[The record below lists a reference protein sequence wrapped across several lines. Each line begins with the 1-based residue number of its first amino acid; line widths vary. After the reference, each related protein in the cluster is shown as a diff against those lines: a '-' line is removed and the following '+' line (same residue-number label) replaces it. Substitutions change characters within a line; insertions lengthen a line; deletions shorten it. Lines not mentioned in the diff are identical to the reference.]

1 MDEFFLKEEYERLH
15 KVGHYNGYFCTKYKD
30 NIKELIEKTKSK
42 SLLDYGSGKGFQYS
56 NIRLNIY
63 WNINVSCYDKF
74 VKEFSIFPEQK
85 FDGVIC
91 VEVLEHIL
99 ENEIDIVLQRIFDA
113 AEKFVFLTIAT
124 KEAKKKFSN
133 GENVHVL
140 LRDKD
145 WWLDKINKLS
155 KGQILKIIFN

>member
-1 MDEFFLKEEYERLH
+1 MNEEFLKKEYENLH
-15 KVGHYNGYFCTKYKD
+15 AIGYYDGYFCSRYKKEIK
-30 NIKELIEKTKSK
+30 NIIVKTGSK
-42 SLLDYGSGKGFQYS
+42 SLLDYGSGKGFQYLKL
-56 NIRLNIY
+56 RLNSY
-63 WNINVSCYDKF
+63 WGIKETCYDKY
-74 VKEFSIFPEQK
+74 VKEFSMLPEGK

-91 VEVLEHIL
+91 VEVLEHVP
-99 ENEIDIVLQRIFDA
+99 ESEIEVVLQRIFNA